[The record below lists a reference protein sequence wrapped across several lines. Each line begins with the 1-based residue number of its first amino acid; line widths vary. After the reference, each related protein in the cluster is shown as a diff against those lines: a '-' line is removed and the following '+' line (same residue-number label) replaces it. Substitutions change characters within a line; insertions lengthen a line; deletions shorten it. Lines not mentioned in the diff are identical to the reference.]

1 MLAYLISDIVP
12 LSGYALLGGNDA
24 NEVKAKTI
32 KVQKLHVSTSPKSIL
47 SENFLPD
54 SNKIKKI
61 AKQYLHNR
69 K

>member
-47 SENFLPD
+47 SENFYRTAIK
-54 SNKIKKI
+54 SKKI
-61 AKQYLHNR
+61 AKQYSHNR

>member
-54 SNKIKKI
+54 SNKIKKDSKTI
-61 AKQYLHNR
+61 FT
-69 K
+69 